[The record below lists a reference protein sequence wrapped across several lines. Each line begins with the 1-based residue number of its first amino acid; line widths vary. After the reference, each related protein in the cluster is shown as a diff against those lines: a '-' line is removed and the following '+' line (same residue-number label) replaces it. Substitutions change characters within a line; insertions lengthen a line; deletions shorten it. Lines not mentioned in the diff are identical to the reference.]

1 VTAILPKS
9 MILTSQ
15 REYDLI
21 KIFSGYA
28 TQCDA
33 TRSNAM
39 QCNAVQCSAIQEEL
53 MARGGEREGST

>member
-1 VTAILPKS
+1 